1 MSAERGGMQSAV
13 ETPLATLYARA
24 SRPCAS
30 VDDAEALRDALRAR
44 GERVGEEMLEEMSVG
59 WMKYALVDR
68 FVARAW
74 AGKDASRAC
83 DACEGFLDV
92 ALRVGGVPRSEVG
105 VVERETGA
113 RAETEGGG
121 ETRDGRE
128 EKIRRF
134 KARRRCEERMREIER
149 MLKGSVGDDESSE
162 DEEVDHEALERE
174 YWTLRVESEV
184 YETLD
189 ELPSLRLEREMLA
202 RRSELDEARRAE
214 REAAESDE
222 RVRDRRPETYR
233 IEREHVDALAGPSV
247 LAFDS
252 RARARADVF
261 KPTVALPTMTVE
273 EFGEIERR
281 EMLDRQRREA
291 ARALQAERDR
301 ASKSEDQ
308 IEEEELQK
316 ARAWDA
322 FKDDNP
328 YGSGNSKLRPCS

>member
-1 MSAERGGMQSAV
+1 M
-13 ETPLATLYARA
+13 TPLATLYARA
-24 SRPCAS
+24 SRPNAS
-30 VDDAEALRDALRAR
+30 VDDVEALRDALRASD
-44 GERVGEEMLEEMSVG
+44 GTWGVETLEEMDG
-59 WMKYALVDR
+59 WRMKYALAHR
-68 FVARAW
+68 FAARAW
-74 AGKDASRAC
+74 ARVNAGKAC

-92 ALRVGGVPRSEVG
+92 ALRVDGVPKSERAE
-105 VVERETGA
+105 VERELGEGEGA
-113 RAETEGGG
+113 SRAGG
-121 ETRDGRE
+121 TRDPRE

-134 KARRRCEERMREIER
+134 KAKRRCETRMREIEE
-149 MLKGSVGDDESSE
+149 MLRGGVGGEGSSEEEE

-202 RRSELDEARRAE
+202 RRSELDEARRVE

-222 RVRDRRPETYR
+222 RVRDRKPETYK
-233 IEREHVDALAGPSV
+233 IEREDVDALAGPSV
-247 LAFDS
+247 LTLDS
-252 RARARADVF
+252 RARARANVF

-281 EMLDRQRREA
+281 EMLERQRREA
-291 ARALQAERDR
+291 ERALDAERVR

>member
-1 MSAERGGMQSAV
+1 MPPA

-24 SRPCAS
+24 SRERATT
-30 VDDAEALRDALRAR
+30 DDVEALRDALRRLGAR
-44 GERVGEEMLEEMSVG
+44 EGEETLEEMDAG
-59 WMKYALVDR
+59 RMKYVLAHR
-68 FVARAW
+68 FAARAW
-74 AGKDASRAC
+74 ARVDVARAR

-92 ALRVGGVPRSEVG
+92 VMRAGGVPRSERE
-105 VVERETGA
+105 VVERELGEA
-113 RAETEGGG
+113 EAETEGGRG
-121 ETRDGRE
+121 RGDGRE

-134 KARRRCEERMREIER
+134 KARRRCETRMREIEGI
-149 MLKGSVGDDESSE
+149 LKGAVGEDGSSE
-162 DEEVDHEALERE
+162 EEEEVDHEALERE
-174 YWTLRVESEV
+174 YWTLRVELEV

-202 RRSELDEARRAE
+202 RRSELDEARRVE

-233 IEREHVDALAGPSV
+233 IEREDVDALAGPSV

-291 ARALQAERDR
+291 ARALEAERVR